1 MKYLHNTIFTLTIG
15 ILFLGCEEQV
25 DWTFQPLENG
35 VLVVEAVITNELGR
49 QEVWLSRSYDDLN
62 GEPAPVVDAEVRV
75 FGGGETFVFGADG
88 DRPGRYA
95 GEQFFAARMGTTYTL
110 EILWRGASY
119 VARNEMVAVR
129 PFNRLTFQPV
139 GAGRDTLRLAEPAP
153 LYSPDEQAMYEI
165 DIDWSHLAGTDSARA
180 KQFFYTFSTVDINE
194 LFRPPQE
201 TVAFPR
207 GSVVR
212 GRKYSL
218 NPAFAAYQRALLSE
232 TEWQGGVFDEASAS
246 LPTNIS
252 NGALGFFAV
261 CAVLTQTVAAE

>member
-1 MKYLHNTIFTLTIG
+1 MIISFIG
-15 ILFLGCEEQV
+15 VLCWGCEEQV

-35 VLVVEAVITNELGR
+35 VLVVEAIITNELGR
-49 QEVWLSRSYDDLN
+49 QEVWLSRSYDDVN
-62 GEPAPVVDAEVRV
+62 GGPAPVVDAEVRI
-75 FGGGETFVFGADG
+75 FGGGESFAFRADG

-95 GEQFFAARMGTTYTL
+95 SGQFFAARMGTLYTMEVTWQGETYAA
-110 EILWRGASY
+110 ES
-119 VARNEMVAVR
+119 EMIAVR
-129 PFNRLTFQPV
+129 PFKRLDFLPV
-139 GAGRDTLRLAEPAP
+139 GSGRDTLRLGEPAP

-180 KQFFYTFSTVDINE
+180 KQFFYTFNTVDINE

-252 NGALGFFAV
+252 NGGLGFFAV
-261 CAVLTQTVAAE
+261 CAVLTQTVVAE